1 MPHAYPAQVHAASR
15 ACRWC
20 VPCAGL
26 TLPGTEAS
34 ALPVLPCALCA
45 SGLTFSPSQT
55 RNMPVWLPGQDQP
68 LPSRNCAIRAGDK
81 GWWSLP
87 ACTLLPSSLTLVC
100 LAEEGTLYSSGS
112 LFQAAR
118 QDVPPPN
125 QEPPAPK
132 SGPPPPP
139 GSIFTQASPHHPSC
153 LLGTLP
159 CCICCAL
166 TSGWG
171 DQEASSSSSA
181 RSSSPVPYDICRPD
195 HSVLTLKLPVTASV
209 REVMAALAQED
220 GWTKG
225 QVLVK
230 VNSAGG
236 ELCLWVG
243 WP

>member
-139 GSIFTQASPHHPSC
+139 PVAYSPRLPLTTHP
-153 LLGTLP
+153 
-159 CCICCAL
+159 
-166 TSGWG
+166 
-171 DQEASSSSSA
+171 ASSGPSHAASA
-181 RSSSPVPYDICRPD
+181 A
-195 HSVLTLKLPVTASV
+195 HSLL
-209 REVMAALAQED
+209 
-220 GWTKG
+220 
-225 QVLVK
+225 
-230 VNSAGG
+230 AGG
-236 ELCLWVG
+236 TKKPLPPAQPGLPLQSPMTFADRTTPC
-243 WP
+243 

>member
-34 ALPVLPCALCA
+34 ALPVLPCAPCA
-45 SGLTFSPSQT
+45 PGLTFSPSQT

-118 QDVPPPN
+118 QGVPP
-125 QEPPAPK
+125 QVRTTPAP
-132 SGPPPPP
+132 PRP
-139 GSIFTQASPHHPSC
+139 GSISTQASPHHPSC
-153 LLGTLP
+153 LFGTLP
-159 CCICCAL
+159 LLHLRTL

-171 DQEASSSSSA
+171 DQEASSSTSA
-181 RSSSPVPYDICRPD
+181 RSSFLVPYDICRPD